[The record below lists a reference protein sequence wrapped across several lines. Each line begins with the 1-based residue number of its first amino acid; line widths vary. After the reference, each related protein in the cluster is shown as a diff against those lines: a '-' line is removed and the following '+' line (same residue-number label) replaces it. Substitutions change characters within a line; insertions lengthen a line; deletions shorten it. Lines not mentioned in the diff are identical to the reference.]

1 MKKILLKTIIFSLV
15 MFVGIGCSDFDDIN
29 VNPNN
34 PVKVSP
40 STLLSSSLRSLA
52 SGLGHDNPLLYI
64 QHFAETQYTE
74 DSRYQT
80 VNYDFNGWY
89 TGALANLQHII
100 DLNTEDATKA
110 DALSG
115 GSNANQIAVA
125 RILKVYFYNILTDRW
140 GPIPY
145 TQALQGRELF
155 KPAYDSQETIYN
167 SFFSELEGAIS
178 QMDGGPG
185 VNGDFIFGGDMDM
198 WKKFANSLRM
208 IYALRISDV
217 DAGKAQSEFNAA
229 MSGGVIGDGEDVMY
243 PYLAESANQNPWFG
257 AFITR
262 TDFAI
267 SETLVNFLK
276 PLNDPRLAVYADPA
290 PDFGDIR
297 GMPYGIEGA
306 GDIPNSQIS
315 FPGFPGVRG
324 QDAPIGIVTRSQILF
339 SMAEAAV
346 RGWISD
352 DAGQLYNDA
361 IKASMQQWGVFDET
375 AYNDYI
381 AQPDVAWDGG
391 NGMEL
396 IATQKWVA
404 LYLQGYEAWAEW
416 RRLDMPALSPAPD
429 ALNPSKQI
437 PVRQGYPTSER
448 DLNGP
453 NYEAGVSML
462 GGADDLAT
470 KLWWD
475 K

>member
-1 MKKILLKTIIFSLV
+1 MKKLLLKTIIFSVV
-15 MFVGIGCSDFDDIN
+15 MFLGIGCSDFDDTN

-40 STLLSSSLRSLA
+40 STLLSSSLRSIA
-52 SGLGHDNPLLYI
+52 SYLSASTPVLYV
-64 QHFAETQYTE
+64 QHFAQTQYTE
-74 DSRYQT
+74 GSRYQD
-80 VNYDFNGWY
+80 VNFNFNGLY
-89 TGALANLQHII
+89 TGPLVNLEHLIE
-100 DLNTEDATKA
+100 LNSDDATKA

-125 RILKVYFYNILTDRW
+125 RILKAYFFNIGTDRW
-140 GPIPY
+140 GPLPY
-145 TQALQGRELF
+145 SQSLMGREQF
-155 KPAYDSQETIYN
+155 KPSYDSQETIYN
-167 SFFSELEGAIS
+167 SLLSELGAAVS
-178 QMDGGPG
+178 QMDGGAG
-185 VNGDFIFGGDMDM
+185 VQGDFIFGGDMDM

-208 IYALRISDV
+208 IYALRLSEV

-229 MSGGVIGDGEDVMY
+229 MSAGVIGDGEDVMY

-257 AFITR
+257 TFITR
-262 TDFAI
+262 TDWAI
-267 SETLVNFLK
+267 SETLTNYMK
-276 PLNDPRLAVYADPA
+276 PLNDPRLNVYADPA
-290 PDFGDIR
+290 PDFGDVR
-297 GMPYGIEGA
+297 GMPYGIEAA

-315 FPGFPGVRG
+315 FPGFPSVRG

-346 RGWISD
+346 RGWTSG

-361 IKASMQQWGVFDET
+361 IKASMQQWGVYDET
-375 AYNDYI
+375 AFNDYI
-381 AQPDVAWDGG
+381 AQAEVAWDAGK
-391 NGMEL
+391 GMEL

-404 LYLQGYEAWAEW
+404 LYTQGYEAWAEW
-416 RRLDMPALSPAPD
+416 RRLDMPALAPAPD

-453 NYEAGVSML
+453 NYDAGVSML
-462 GGADDLAT
+462 GGEDDLST